1 MKRITLD
8 TKYKFDHKLFKQVV
22 DFVETT
28 KVIKIGILSNDPV
41 QTDDDKSSGVG
52 IATIAAVHEFGSAT
66 NNIPERS
73 FLRQT
78 HTSRM
83 EDFKSWVEKSKGR
96 LVQKIEEGDENA
108 VFSEMGAWWVKAVHR
123 TFKLQGPNW
132 APLSEK
138 YAAWK
143 KKYKK
148 SDKILVTDGTLRD
161 SVTFE
166 VTNET

>member
-1 MKRITLD
+1 MKRITLN
-8 TKYKFDHKLFKQVV
+8 TNYKFNHKLFQEVI
-22 DFVETT
+22 DFVETNRII
-28 KVIKIGILSNDPV
+28 KVGVLSNEIV

-52 IATIAAVHEFGSAT
+52 IATIAAVHEFGSA
-66 NNIPERS
+66 NRNIPERS

-78 HTSRM
+78 HASRM
-83 EDFKSWVEKSKGR
+83 EDFKSWVDKSKSR
-96 LVQKIEEGDENA
+96 FFKKIENGDEDA
-108 VFSEMGAWWVKAVHR
+108 VFSEMGAWWVRAVHR

-132 APLSEK
+132 TPLSEK

-161 SVTFE
+161 SITFE
-166 VTNET
+166 VTDAT